1 MQRHEIRL
9 MGTRSGRK
17 QIEDQKTMAQVQ
29 LFSTP
34 RLFVTFYSVVLF
46 QQLLLYVVISNQA

>member
-1 MQRHEIRL
+1 MQRYEIRL
-9 MGTRSGRK
+9 TGTRSGRK

-34 RLFVTFYSVVLF
+34 RPFVTFYSVVLF
-46 QQLLLYVVISNQA
+46 QQLLLYFSISNQA